1 MPNIIIRII
10 CGSGTGSPLGG
21 WTFASVTSI
30 HRLLRSTRP
39 VPVRRPQ
46 RAGIVEIFEPRIAG
60 ARVRLIGDD
69 RTCVVHVAGPGQKEA
84 RSTDR
89 VTRRSRRDAAADNL
103 GDAVAGMIAERE
115 TTLTIT
121 LTYKTLIPQRLEVIT
136 GEFPPLIGVYRL
148 QLTRRD

>member
-1 MPNIIIRII
+1 MPNIITRII
-10 CGSGTGSPLGG
+10 CGSGTESPLGG

-103 GDAVAGMIAERE
+103 GDAVAGMIAERDRAAARE
-115 TTLTIT
+115 
-121 LTYKTLIPQRLEVIT
+121 R
-136 GEFPPLIGVYRL
+136 
-148 QLTRRD
+148 